1 MTTLTLDDAVYA
13 ALARRAAERNLSVER
28 FLAEELAGD
37 PPAAAPPDPVP
48 GADPADI
55 GTADAYDP
63 AKVPPPVP
71 GESLYDA
78 FMRHG
83 AIGCIKG
90 GPPDV
95 ATNPKYME
103 GFGKS

>member
-13 ALARRAAERNLSVER
+13 ALARRAAERGLSVER

-37 PPAAAPPDPVP
+37 PPASPSPTPEASPPDI
-48 GADPADI
+48 GAADP
-55 GTADAYDP
+55 YDP

-71 GESLYDA
+71 GESAYDA

-95 ATNPKYME
+95 ATNPKYLE